1 MKKSLIALAALSA
14 FATAAQAQSS
24 VSVYGLI
31 DMGYSDVSNKASL
44 NGVEGANTSR
54 TSTGNGDGGL
64 ATSRLGFQGS
74 EDLGGGNKANFRLE
88 YDLVDVGAGANTFG
102 ARESWVGLESKT
114 MGQVKL
120 GRQWSSIHY
129 IVTGGSTGGANNTAG
144 AVYSGAGPDTANA
157 SGIRPHQIDA
167 QKAITYISPNF
178 AGFTAEVQFAKTKD
192 TTSNVGAGTRETQD
206 EGKQQGGSLKY
217 AAGKLN
223 LAYGY
228 QQVKR
233 SDTIATVE
241 ARALAATT
249 LSTDTAFRMSATDGN
264 ATKSTVH
271 AFTGNYDLGVAKL
284 FAMHVTTKA
293 DASTIAT
300 GALNAAGNSKQD
312 VTEIG
317 AQFPVGKTVLWA
329 SMYDGSW
336 KNNANPAVD
345 DKDDLEGFQ
354 IGARYDLSKRTAL
367 YAIYG
372 EQERKGTGVANRSDN
387 VKSTGMSAGVRHTF

>member
-1 MKKSLIALAALSA
+1 MKKSLLALAALSA

-24 VSVYGLI
+24 VSIYGVI
-31 DMGYSDVSNKASL
+31 DMGYSDVSNKATN
-44 NGVEGANTSR
+44 NGVEGAKTSR

-102 ARESWVGLESKT
+102 ARESWVGLESKS

-129 IVTGGSTGGANNTAG
+129 IVTGGSVGGANNTAG
-144 AVYSGAGPDTANA
+144 AVYSGAGPDTANTSA
-157 SGIRPHQIDA
+157 IRPHQIDA

-192 TTSNVGAGTRETQD
+192 TTSNVGARTLETQD

-233 SDTIATVE
+233 SDTIASIE
-241 ARALAATT
+241 AAALVVGNLQGQA
-249 LSTDTAFRMSATDGN
+249 SATDGR
-264 ATKSTVH
+264 ASKGTVH

-284 FAMHVTTKA
+284 FAMHVTTKI
-293 DASTIAT
+293 DTSTIAT
-300 GALNAAGNSKQD
+300 GARAGTNSKQD
-312 VTEIG
+312 VTEVG
-317 AQFPVGKTVLWA
+317 AQFPVGKAVLWA

-345 DKDDLEGFQ
+345 DKDDLKGFQ
-354 IGARYDLSKRTAL
+354 LGARYDLSKRTAL

-372 EQERKGTGVANRSDN
+372 EQERKGTGVANRGGNDE
-387 VKSTGMSAGVRHTF
+387 STGMSVGVRHSF